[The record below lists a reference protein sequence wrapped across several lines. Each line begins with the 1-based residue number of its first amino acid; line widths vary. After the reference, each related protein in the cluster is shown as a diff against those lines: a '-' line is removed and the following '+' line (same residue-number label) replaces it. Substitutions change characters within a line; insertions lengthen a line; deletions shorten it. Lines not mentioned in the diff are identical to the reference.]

1 MTKLI
6 RDSMDRHDSFRLL
19 SANEKDGLAEL
30 AVSLD
35 LEPNTVF
42 VEVNQ
47 PLPGFVCV
55 ENGMIELMMAAKDGT
70 SMRVDTL
77 HAGSVL
83 GRPIPD
89 QKSSSKS
96 SFQTSDKPT
105 RIQLLDG
112 ATVET
117 YLGDHK
123 KTRERIEQA
132 HEIQT
137 IVTFLK
143 NSESLRGI
151 PFEELWE
158 IATKTK
164 RVALKTGDRLIR
176 QGAEEDTVYIVHTGR
191 MTVTRDEAPSVRLV
205 VLRAGDIVGEIAVL
219 QRTSRTANV
228 DAIEDVTCYAIEGG
242 IFREVTERHGAFN
255 TGIEKMM
262 AERLHKVE
270 EEALETAGESAET
283 GTVLPSTQ
291 ARDISQK
298 PVAAETATVSATD
311 ESPSTSRSFIPNSAA
326 RRGAKA
332 APTYMEPPQLT
343 LKQKIIKLIFVLPDY
358 PTIRQ
363 HSQMDC
369 SAACLATVCKYFGKT
384 ISLNVTRDMA
394 RVRQEGASMANVIRA
409 ANELGFETEA
419 YISSIDQLREKKLPA
434 IANWKGYHWIVVYE
448 VTDTHV
454 IVSDPAD
461 GMVKHSIDDFIESWS
476 RYTIFMKPTQ
486 KFAAFPESKPSLMVF
501 MPFFE
506 KHKRTILEIFAA
518 SVFLQILAI
527 VAPLFSKF
535 VIDEII
541 LKADAQWLTMAL
553 VVMVIVMLLNMFMDY
568 VSDIMALNMTLG
580 INYDLISATYRKL
593 LRLPLSYYEAR
604 QVGDI
609 TNRLE
614 QHEEITQFITEDGLD
629 TFINLM
635 TAVAFLCVMI
645 YLNGWLAL
653 GAVSVLF
660 LNIVIVRIISPRM
673 RQLDQ
678 EQFVKEAASESH
690 TIESIRG
697 AMTLKTLAA
706 DHHARWKYEDHFA
719 ALTNLSFKE
728 AKLGQVAEIFSG
740 VIDSL
745 SDIVVLFL
753 GGLFV
758 INGDLTIGGLI
769 AFTVLANGL
778 QDPINTLI
786 GKWDE
791 IQELLVAIEKL
802 NDVLEKDTEYDPEY
816 DREHKIEL
824 PNIRGHVQFQN
835 VTFRY
840 DDDDPNNVVQAIN
853 LTIEPGQKVAFVGP
867 SGCGKSTLLKMF
879 FGFFQPREGR
889 MRIDG
894 FDYRDIALPSLRRQ
908 IAMVPQESLIF
919 KGTVRDNIGMARK
932 GASLEDITTAAKKA
946 DAHDFI
952 STMAGGYDAVLEEQ
966 GSNLSGGQRQ
976 RINLA
981 RAFLRDA
988 PVLVMDEATSA
999 LDVETERFIMD
1010 NIMSEYADRTVIMIA
1025 HRLSTVRKA
1034 DLIVVLNDGLIVEQG
1049 THDELIEAQGFYY
1062 HLSSRQMSVE

>member
-6 RDSMDRHDSFRLL
+6 RNSMNQHDSFRLL
-19 SANEKDGLAEL
+19 NAEEKDSLAEL

-35 LEPNTVF
+35 LEPGTVF
-42 VEVNQ
+42 VELNQ
-47 PLPGFVCV
+47 PFPGFICI
-55 ENGMIELMMAAKDGT
+55 ESGMIELMMLAKDGT
-70 SMRVDTL
+70 QMRVDTF
-77 HAGSVL
+77 HSGSVL

-89 QKSSSKS
+89 SKS
-96 SFQTSDKPT
+96 ASKGSLQTADAPT
-105 RIQLLDG
+105 RIHLLDG

-117 YLGDHK
+117 YLRDHAQ
-123 KTRERIEQA
+123 TRERIEQA
-132 HEIQT
+132 HEIHR

-151 PFEELWE
+151 PYDELWE
-158 IATKTK
+158 IASKTE
-164 RVALKTGDRLIR
+164 RIFLKAGERLIQ
-176 QGAEEDTVYIVHTGR
+176 QGADEDTVYIVQSGR
-191 MTVTRDEAPSVRLV
+191 MTVTREEAPSVRLV

-219 QRTSRTANV
+219 QRTPRNANV
-228 DAIEDVTCYAIEGG
+228 DAIEDATCYGIEGA

-255 TGIEKMM
+255 EGMAKMM
-262 AERLHKVE
+262 AERLHQVE
-270 EEALETAGESAET
+270 EDALESAPDGVMPTSALLGSQRSGVAEKSTPIKTEAKST
-283 GTVLPSTQ
+283 GDAPATEKRSAIPTSGV
-291 ARDISQK
+291 RRK
-298 PVAAETATVSATD
+298 EKVAHT
-311 ESPSTSRSFIPNSAA
+311 F
-326 RRGAKA
+326 
-332 APTYMEPPQLT
+332 MEPPKLT
-343 LKQKIIKLIFVLPDY
+343 FMQKIVKMIFVLPDL
-358 PTIRQ
+358 PAIRQ

-369 SAACLATVCKYFGKT
+369 SAACLTTVCKYFGKT

-394 RVRQEGASMANVIRA
+394 RVRQEGASMSNVMRA

-419 YISSIDQLREKKLPA
+419 YISSIEQLREKELPA
-434 IANWKGYHWIVVYE
+434 IANWKGYHWIVVYK
-448 VTDTHV
+448 VTDTQV
-454 IVSDPAD
+454 IVADPAE
-461 GMVKHSIDDFIESWS
+461 GLVKHSIDDFITGWS

-486 KFAAFPESKPSLMVF
+486 KFAAFPESKPSVMAF
-501 MPFFE
+501 MPFFK

-541 LKADAQWLTMAL
+541 LKADAQWLTLAI

-580 INYDLISATYRKL
+580 VNYDIISDTYRRL
-593 LRLPLSYYEAR
+593 LRLPLSYFENR

-645 YLNGWLAL
+645 YLNGWLAM

-660 LNIVIVRIISPRM
+660 LNIAIVRFISPRM
-673 RQLDQ
+673 RQVGQ
-678 EQFVKEAASESH
+678 EQFVKEAAAESH

-719 ALTNLSFKE
+719 GITNLSFKE
-728 AKLGQVAEIFSG
+728 AKLGQIAEILAG
-740 VIDSL
+740 LVDSF

-778 QDPINTLI
+778 QDPINSLI
-786 GKWDE
+786 SKWDD
-791 IQELLVAIEKL
+791 ILELLIAIEKL
-802 NDVLEKDTEYDPEY
+802 NDVREKDPEYDPEY
-816 DREHKIEL
+816 DRAHKIEL

-840 DDDDPNNVVQAIN
+840 DDDDSSNVVQAIN

-867 SGCGKSTLLKMF
+867 SGCGKSTILKML
-879 FGFFQPREGR
+879 FGFFEPREGK

-932 GASLEDITTAAKKA
+932 GASLEQITAAAKKA

-952 STMAGGYDAVLEEQ
+952 STMSGGYDAILEEQ

-976 RINLA
+976 RLNLA

-999 LDVETERFIMD
+999 LDVETERYIMD
-1010 NIMSEYADRTVIMIA
+1010 NVMSEYEDRTVIMIA

-1049 THDELIEAQGFYY
+1049 THEDLIEARGFYY

>member
-1 MTKLI
+1 MTDLI
-6 RDSMDRHDSFRLL
+6 RKSMDRHDSFRLL
-19 SANEKDGLAEL
+19 SDAEKDGLAEL
-30 AVSLD
+30 AVALD
-35 LEPNTVF
+35 LEPNTEF
-42 VEVNQ
+42 VAANQ
-47 PLPGFVCV
+47 PLPGFVCI
-55 ENGMIELMMAAKDGT
+55 ESGGIELIMAAKDGT
-70 SMRVDTL
+70 PILVDTF
-77 HAGSVL
+77 HPGSVF

-89 QKSSSKS
+89 QKSASKS
-96 SFQTSDKPT
+96 SFQISNEPT

-112 ATVET
+112 ARVES
-117 YLGDHK
+117 YLVDNK

-137 IVTFLK
+137 IVMFLK
-143 NSESLRGI
+143 SSESLRGI

-164 RVALKTGDRLIR
+164 RVSLKTGDRLIR

-191 MTVTRDEAPSVRLV
+191 MTVTREEAPSVRLV

-219 QRTSRTANV
+219 QRTPRTANV
-228 DAIEDVTCYAIEGG
+228 DAIEDGTCYAIEGEV
-242 IFREVTERHGAFN
+242 FREVTERHGAFN
-255 TGIEKMM
+255 TGIAKMM
-262 AERLHKVE
+262 AERLHQVE
-270 EEALETAGESAET
+270 EEARDIAVEGVNADATMSSAEPRAT
-283 GTVLPSTQ
+283 TAEPAV
-291 ARDISQK
+291 AR
-298 PVAAETATVSATD
+298 TD
-311 ESPSTSRSFIPNSAA
+311 ESETASKNRSVIPDSRSGRKS
-326 RRGAKA
+326 KA
-332 APTYMEPPQLT
+332 VPTYMEPPERT
-343 LKQKIIKLIFVLPDY
+343 LMQQIVKAIFVLPDY

-369 SAACLATVCKYFGKT
+369 SAACLATVCKYFGKSV
-384 ISLNVTRDMA
+384 SLNVTRDMA
-394 RVRQEGASMANVIRA
+394 RVRQEGASMSNVIRA

-448 VTDTHV
+448 VTDTQV
-454 IVSDPAD
+454 IVSDPAE

-486 KFAAFPESKPSLMVF
+486 KFAEFPESKPSLMVF

-527 VAPLFSKF
+527 VGPLFSKF

-553 VVMVIVMLLNMFMDY
+553 VVMVVVMLLNMFMDY
-568 VSDIMALNMTLG
+568 VSDIMALNMTLS

-593 LRLPLSYYEAR
+593 LRLPLSYYENR

-635 TAVAFLCVMI
+635 TAVAFLSVMI

-660 LNIVIVRIISPRM
+660 LNIALVRFISPRM

-719 ALTNLSFKE
+719 GLTNLSFRE

-740 VIDSL
+740 LVDSF

-758 INGDLTIGGLI
+758 INGDLTIGGLV

-802 NDVLEKDTEYDPEY
+802 NDVLEKDTEYDPEH

-867 SGCGKSTLLKMF
+867 SGCGKSTVLKMF

-919 KGTVRDNIGMARK
+919 KGSVRDNIGMARK
-932 GASLEDITTAAKKA
+932 GASLEEIIAAAKKA
-946 DAHDFI
+946 DAHEFI
-952 STMAGGYDAVLEEQ
+952 STMGGGYDAILEEQ

-1010 NIMSEYADRTVIMIA
+1010 NVMNEYADRTVIMIA